1 MSETITIEIPKD
13 ELPSLEAALDEAL
26 AALRKLDDES
36 ARARRERIRRL
47 QAETRM
53 LIDQIGKAPSVEKIL

>member
-1 MSETITIEIPKD
+1 MSETITIEIPKE

-26 AALRKLDDES
+26 AALRKLDDDS

>member
-26 AALRKLDDES
+26 AALRKLDDERS
-36 ARARRERIRRL
+36 RARQERIMRL
-47 QAETRM
+47 QSETRT
-53 LIDQIGKAPSVEKIL
+53 LIDQIDKSLNVEKTL

>member
-1 MSETITIEIPKD
+1 MGETVTIEIPKD

-26 AALRKLDDES
+26 AALRQLDDER

-47 QAETRM
+47 QVETRM
-53 LIDQIGKAPSVEKIL
+53 LIDQIGKNDC

>member
-26 AALRKLDDES
+26 AALRKLDDDS

>member
-26 AALRKLDDES
+26 AALRKLDDER
-36 ARARRERIRRL
+36 ARARQERIRRL
-47 QAETRM
+47 QNETRT
-53 LIDQIGKAPSVEKIL
+53 LIDQIDKSLNVEKTL

>member
-1 MSETITIEIPKD
+1 MSETITIEIPKE

-47 QAETRM
+47 QVETRM
-53 LIDQIGKAPSVEKIL
+53 LIDQIGKAPRVEKVL